1 MTCAPAAG
9 NNRYVT
15 RSPSGQ
21 PASTDHITNH
31 PDQPKEGH
39 SRGDTVALQRTSV
52 ATSVKV

>member
-9 NNRYVT
+9 NSRYVT
-15 RSPSGQ
+15 SPSGQ

>member
-1 MTCAPAAG
+1 MTRAPAAG
-9 NNRYVT
+9 NSRYVT